1 MRRTGRTR
9 SRAAVP
15 AVLLLVAGLF
25 AGAVA
30 ASPSG
35 AAPPSGGVQTTLE
48 LSSPTTAN
56 TADLAGAPTGAIPGV
71 LAQKKVTPIL
81 TTLTVSDD
89 SELSKGTVVNL
100 TAVKVNTST
109 GEVTAASG
117 TFTPAS
123 FTVPTK
129 GASFPISVTY
139 SAADTDVVIK
149 ATLKKSNSS
158 SPGPGYSTP
167 FDVVDALKFAPQ
179 GDPTLGTGF
188 GAAECTSKAQA
199 QVCGVVL
206 LPNGIASAAAAL
218 SSGVCADS
226 GCTGAEEVQFIA
238 GLDGLYSKTA
248 PATLLLRCDK
258 SKCGG
263 KGVSDY
269 TAKIALT
276 SSGALTDSPPCPSKG
291 VLGDGHFCTD
301 YVSSNRDNAGDLVL
315 KVLFDIDMRGTM

>member
-1 MRRTGRTR
+1 MRPIGRAR

-15 AVLLLVAGLF
+15 AVLLLVAGVF

-35 AAPPSGGVQTTLE
+35 AAPPGGGVQTTLVQ
-48 LSSPTTAN
+48 SPPTTTN
-56 TADLAGAPTGAIPGV
+56 TADLAGAPADAIPGV
-71 LAQKKVTPIL
+71 LAQKQVTPIL
-81 TTLTVSDD
+81 TTLTVSDG
-89 SELSKGTVVNL
+89 SELTKGTVVNL
-100 TAVKVNTST
+100 TAVKLTAS
-109 GEVTAASG
+109 GEVAASG

-123 FTVPTK
+123 FTVPTR

-139 SAADTDVVIK
+139 SAADTNVVIK
-149 ATLKKSNSS
+149 AALKKATSS
-158 SPGPGYSTP
+158 SPGPGYSDP
-167 FDVVDALKFAPQ
+167 FDVVDTLKFAPK

-188 GAAECTSKAQA
+188 GAAECTSSTPAK
-199 QVCGVVL
+199 VCGVVL
-206 LPNGIASAAAAL
+206 LPKGIASAAAAL

-263 KGVSDY
+263 KGVANY
-269 TAKIALT
+269 TAKIAL
-276 SSGALTDSPPCPSKG
+276 SSIGGLTDSPACPSKG

-301 YVSSNRDNAGDLVL
+301 YVSSHRDNAGDLIL
-315 KVLFDIDMRGTM
+315 EVLFDIDMRGTM